1 MPTKRN
7 VKKEQGADQR
17 KAGELTAEELDSV
30 TGGTDAALEA
40 ASTTKPMEMNSWLE
54 AAQAGMM
61 DQALPKKR
69 KS

>member
-1 MPTKRN
+1 MSTKPN
-7 VKKEQGADQR
+7 AKNKKVAGQR
-17 KAGELTAEELDSV
+17 KAELTAEELDSV

>member
-7 VKKEQGADQR
+7 AKNTKVAGQR
-17 KAGELTAEELDSV
+17 KAELTAEELDAV
-30 TGGTDAALEA
+30 TGGTDAALA
-40 ASTTKPMEMNSWLE
+40 PASTTKPLEMNSWLE